1 MCKQYY
7 MYWKG
12 VLTSTCHIDLVSK
25 SSTQELLQ
33 KFLIPVTQNLVSAC
47 SALHG
52 SDIRLLTS
60 FISWTSGT
68 VIQSYHALSS
78 RNFSTRGNLRV
89 KPVLNLSLSMTSAA
103 LIY

>member
-25 SSTQELLQ
+25 SSTQELE